1 MVKQK
6 KENAMMLEDVKSQ
19 ISLQPLMAFWEN
31 NLVESCSHMADM
43 YKRIR
48 EKMDQV
54 PNFEENVHDSE
65 FLKAH
70 QDIIKPLMTAVFA
83 PASFKNAI
91 AGAIAPCAFDPFYFS
106 PGFEQ
111 LFIRKDRFISGR
123 SGEEHPGFMSHNHR
137 LRIFFL
143 ILDRIYDLKF
153 TPGMASVRIVSHEK
167 TGLDRYYRIE
177 FDFQFV
183 DVKPLGTPPVLTQ
196 AQRDEIRDNMMDV
209 EFLEQYIDPKAF
221 LLSGFTIARAL
232 DVTRPA
238 IVSSLESQLIDQGSI
253 FSQEGI
259 RKLELSLK
267 VLFEKPQLGIG
278 IGAIHNDRVLIIKGD
293 CHEKINC
300 LFANSDHFSFEELQG
315 SVWMEA
321 THQTSVLRVPDL
333 SLKPNLVPVEAMA
346 VSAGIRSIL
355 LAPLIFQGDTI
366 GVLEIYTPDAN
377 DLNAVDAQ
385 MLQQV
390 IPIFSVALK
399 RGLDEMNKTVQTL
412 IKEKCT
418 AVHPSVEWRFEQAAI
433 NHMERLRK
441 GNPSELEPI
450 IFKDVIPFYGQVDIK
465 NSSLARNRAIERD
478 LKKQL
483 ELAHKVM
490 SLGTQHRSWPLLKA
504 YEHGIETRINTLA
517 SSGIQSGD
525 ESDMFSFLTHKV
537 TPVFDEL
544 MEINADIHRA
554 IQAYK
559 HALDPDTGTVYE
571 KRKAY
576 ENSVAI
582 INDGLSRYLEQADQE
597 IQSSFPH
604 YFEKHQTDG
613 VDYMMYI
620 GASMMKDQRLAPFHA
635 KNMTLWQLQVAWGL
649 VRELEAI
656 KPDLPLPLDAGHLI
670 LVNHTPLSIRFRFD
684 EKRFDVDGAYDV
696 RQEIIK
702 SRIDKAL
709 VKGTGQRLT
718 QPGKLAVVYSNPLE
732 GRQLRQHIEY
742 LVSRKKFH
750 DDLEALE
757 LEDLPDVRGLKA
769 FRVPVNLAQ
778 NHKDNVIPIKMSN

>member
-1 MVKQK
+1 
-6 KENAMMLEDVKSQ
+6 MLEDVKSQ

-31 NLVESCSHMADM
+31 NLVKNCSHMADM
-43 YKRIR
+43 YERIK
-48 EKMDQV
+48 EKMAQV
-54 PNFEENVHDSE
+54 PNFEENVHDSA

-70 QDIIKPLMTAVFA
+70 QDIITPLMTAVFA
-83 PASFKNAI
+83 PASFKKAI
-91 AGAIAPCAFDPFYFS
+91 AGAISPCTFDPFYFS
-106 PGFEQ
+106 PGFER
-111 LFIRKDRFISGR
+111 LFIRKNRFISGR
-123 SGEEHPGFMSHNHR
+123 SGEEHPGFVSQSQR
-137 LRIFFL
+137 LRILFL
-143 ILDRIYDLKF
+143 ILDRIYDLKLH
-153 TPGMASVRIVSHEK
+153 PEMAAIRIVSHEK

-177 FDFQFV
+177 LDFQFV
-183 DVKPLGTPPVLTQ
+183 DVIPLEPPPKLTQ
-196 AQRDEIRDNMMDV
+196 AQQDEIRDNMMDV
-209 EFLEQYIDPKAF
+209 EFLEKHIDPKAF

-238 IVSSLESQLIDQGSI
+238 IVSSLENQLIDQGSI
-253 FSQEGI
+253 FSPEGI

-267 VLFEKPQLGIG
+267 ILFEKPQLRIG
-278 IGAIHNDRVLIIKGD
+278 IGAIHNDRVLKIKSD
-293 CHEKINC
+293 CHETINC
-300 LFANSDHFSFEELQG
+300 LFANSDHLSLEALKG

-321 THQTSVLRVPDL
+321 AQQTSVLRVPDL
-333 SLKPNLVPVEAMA
+333 SLRPHPVPVEAMDIA
-346 VSAGIRSIL
+346 AGVRSML
-355 LAPLIFQGDTI
+355 LTPLLFQKETI
-366 GVLEIYTPDAN
+366 GVLEIFTPDAN

-385 MLQQV
+385 LLQQV
-390 IPIFSVALK
+390 TPIFSVALK
-399 RGLDEMNKTVQTL
+399 RGVDEMNKTVQTL

-441 GNPSELEPI
+441 GEPSEMESI

-465 NSSLARNRAIERD
+465 NSSLARNRAIELD

-483 ELAHKVM
+483 NLAYQVM
-490 SLGTQHRSWPLLKA
+490 SLGARHRSWPLLKA
-504 YEHGIETRINTLA
+504 YQHGLEARIKTLT

-525 ESDMFSFLTHKV
+525 ESAMFSFLTHKV
-537 TPVFDEL
+537 APVFDEL

-554 IQAYK
+554 IQVYRQ
-559 HALDPDTGTVYE
+559 ALDPATGTVYE
-571 KRKAY
+571 RRKAY

-620 GASMMKDQRLAPFHA
+620 GSSMMKNQRLASFHV

-684 EKRFDVDGAYDV
+684 EKRFDVDGAYDA

-718 QPGKLAVVYSNPLE
+718 QPGKIAVVYSNSLE

-742 LVSRKKFH
+742 LVSRKKFN
-750 DDLEALE
+750 DDMETLE

-769 FRVPVNLAQ
+769 LRVPVNLAH
-778 NHKDNVIPIKMSN
+778 NRKDNVIPMKMSN

>member
-1 MVKQK
+1 
-6 KENAMMLEDVKSQ
+6 MLEDVKSQ

-31 NLVESCSHMADM
+31 NLVKNCSHMADM
-43 YKRIR
+43 YERIK

-54 PNFEENVHDSE
+54 PDFEGNAHDSE

-70 QDIIKPLMTAVFA
+70 QDIITPLMTAVFA
-83 PASFKNAI
+83 PASFKKAI
-91 AGAIAPCAFDPFYFS
+91 AGALSPCTFDPFYFS
-106 PGFEQ
+106 PGFER
-111 LFIRKDRFISGR
+111 LFIRKDRFLSGR
-123 SGEEHPGFMSHNHR
+123 SGEEHPGFVSQSHR
-137 LRIFFL
+137 LRIFLL
-143 ILDRIYDLKF
+143 ILDRIYDLKLN
-153 TPGMASVRIVSHEK
+153 PEMAAVRIVSHEK

-177 FDFQFV
+177 LDFQFV
-183 DVKPLGTPPVLTQ
+183 DVKPLKTPPKLTQ
-196 AQRDEIRDNMMDV
+196 AQRDEIRDNMMDIA
-209 EFLEQYIDPKAF
+209 FLEKHIDPKAF

-253 FSQEGI
+253 FSPEGI

-267 VLFEKPQLGIG
+267 ILFEKPQLRIG
-278 IGAIHNDRVLIIKGD
+278 IGAIHNDRVMKIKSD
-293 CHEKINC
+293 CHETINC
-300 LFANSDHFSFEELQG
+300 LFANSDHLSLEALKG

-321 THQTSVLRVPDL
+321 AHQTSVLRVPDL
-333 SLKPNLVPVEAMA
+333 SLRPDPVPVEAMA
-346 VSAGIRSIL
+346 IAAGVRSML
-355 LAPLIFQGDTI
+355 LTPLLFQGETI
-366 GVLEIYTPDAN
+366 GVLEIFTPDAN

-385 MLQQV
+385 LLQQV
-390 IPIFSVALK
+390 TPIFSVALK
-399 RGLDEMNKTVQTL
+399 RGVDEMNKTVQTL

-418 AVHPSVEWRFEQAAI
+418 AVHPSVEWRFEKAAI

-441 GNPSELEPI
+441 GEPSEMEPI
-450 IFKDVIPFYGQVDIK
+450 VFKDVIPFYGQVDIK
-465 NSSLARNRAIERD
+465 NSSLARNRAIELD

-483 ELAHKVM
+483 NLAHQVM
-490 SLGTQHRSWPLLKA
+490 SLGAQHRSWPLLKA
-504 YEHGIETRINTLA
+504 YQHGLEIRIKTLT

-525 ESDMFSFLTHKV
+525 ESAMFAFLTHKV
-537 TPVFDEL
+537 TPVFEEL
-544 MEINADIHRA
+544 MNINADIHSA
-554 IQAYK
+554 IQAYRQ
-559 HALDPDTGTVYE
+559 ALDLATGTVYE

-576 ENSVAI
+576 ENSVAM
-582 INDGLSRYLEQADQE
+582 INEGLSRYLEQADQE

-613 VDYMMYI
+613 VDYMMYL
-620 GASMMKDQRLAPFHA
+620 GASMMKNQRLASFHV

-702 SRIDKAL
+702 SRIDKAV

-718 QPGKLAVVYSNPLE
+718 QPGKIAVVYSNSLE

-742 LVSRKKFH
+742 LVSRKKFN
-750 DDLEALE
+750 DDMEILE

-769 FRVPVNLAQ
+769 LRVPVSLAH
-778 NHKDNVIPIKMSN
+778 NRKDNVIPMKMSN